1 MQRAVRMLARRDM
14 SRAELVA
21 RLGAGERRGGR
32 QVEDEPADAPTDTPP
47 DGVAADA
54 PPTPANPSPAD
65 VDAALERLAA
75 LGLQSDSRF
84 AENYVRGRQSR
95 TGSRRLAAE
104 LRQKG
109 VDGDTIGEALAALDQ
124 TDLQRARALWSRRF
138 EATGDPRE
146 RARQMRFL
154 AARGFDLKVIRAVL
168 GGAVDEDMPD
178 EPGEP

>member
-1 MQRAVRMLARRDM
+1 MLARRDM

-21 RLGAGERRGGR
+21 RLSAPRREGGSR
-32 QVEDEPADAPTDTPP
+32 IEQDPAEISADAPHDGVAVDTPP
-47 DGVAADA
+47 S
-54 PPTPANPSPAD
+54 PSHPSPAD
-65 VDAALERLAA
+65 IDAALERLAA

-109 VDGDTIGEALAALDQ
+109 VDGDTIGEALAALGQ
-124 TDLQRARALWSRRF
+124 TDLQRAHALWSRRF
-138 EATGDPRE
+138 EATRDPRE

-154 AARGFDLKVIRAVL
+154 AARGFDLNVIRAVV
-168 GGAVDEDMPD
+168 GGAVDEELPD
-178 EPGEP
+178 EPGDH